1 MFINPV
7 NSRGSISARRFL
19 LLSFDESLGREHGRN
34 LITETVRIGPT
45 NSINRKI
52 DRVLRL
58 YSKKNWFGGTSEI
71 TIVGSMME
79 IDEGGDIEKRGIVE
93 AGGIERNSY
102 IYITVWIVGSRS
114 VTGVNKRGKNAWNK
128 YDNCI
133 LDERDEMLLST
144 SVNCCRMQKCIE
156 WILNLSRIRS
166 KNWKNQ
172 FVCSWSN
179 RKISNKSEERERKRE
194 REMGITQGRSLRGI
208 YYSRNFST
216 FTRDRPV

>member
-1 MFINPV
+1 MC
-7 NSRGSISARRFL
+7 
-19 LLSFDESLGREHGRN
+19 
-34 LITETVRIGPT
+34 IGPT
-45 NSINRKI
+45 NPINQKI

-144 SVNCCRMQKCIE
+144 LVNCCRMQKCIE